1 MKIKKKTLLRVG
13 IIAVIVLIIVLAI
26 ARKKG
31 IIGTKEVVKVSTEI
45 VKRRG
50 ITETVSAN
58 GKIQPETEVKIS
70 PDVPGEIIEL
80 PVKEGDKVS
89 KGQLLAKIKP
99 DIYISDVERM
109 EAALNNAVASLA
121 NSKARFLQSKAQFT
135 NTTASYERN
144 EKLWKKE
151 VISASD
157 WDAAKSAYEVAKA
170 DVEAAQ
176 QTVNSAEYNVKSAQ
190 ASLKE
195 ARDNLT
201 KTTIFSPIDGT
212 VAKLEV
218 EKGERVVGTS
228 QFQGTEMMKVADLNE
243 MEVDADVNENDI
255 VRVHKNDT
263 ALIEVDAYLN
273 RKFTGLVTEI
283 ANSANTTSTTSTDQV
298 TNFTVK
304 IRIIRESYKDLL
316 INKEPGYSPFRP
328 GMSATVDIMTKK
340 VYNMLSIPVQAVT
353 TRIDTIK
360 KKALME
366 KEKINAQNNGNEKV
380 KQKQN
385 NDVVQEYVFLYVN
398 GIAKMQ
404 KVKTGIQDN
413 SYIEITDG
421 LKEKEEVIVA
431 PYRSVSKDLKNG
443 DKVKKVEMKDLFL
456 K

>member
-1 MKIKKKTLLRVG
+1 MKKKNIIRFG
-13 IIAVIVLIIVLAI
+13 IIAVIVLIIALAI

-31 IIGTKEVVKVSTEI
+31 MIGEKEAVKVSTEL
-45 VKRRG
+45 VQKRN

-58 GKIQPETEVKIS
+58 GKIQPETEIKIS

-80 PVKEGDKVS
+80 PVKEGDKVT

-99 DIYISDVERM
+99 DIYISDVERA
-109 EAALNNAVASLA
+109 EAALNNAVAALA
-121 NSKARFLQSKAQFT
+121 NSKARLLQSKAQFT
-135 NTTASYERN
+135 NTTASYERS

-176 QTVNSAEYNVKSAQ
+176 QTVNSADYNVKSLK

-195 ARDNLT
+195 SKDNLS

-212 VAKLEV
+212 IAKLEV

-228 QFQGTEMMKVADLNE
+228 QFTGTEMMKVANLNE

-255 VRVHKNDT
+255 VRVNKGDI

-273 RKFTGLVTEI
+273 RKFKGVVIEI
-283 ANSANTTSTTSTDQV
+283 ANSANTTTSTSTDQV

-304 IRIIRESYKDLL
+304 IRILRESYKDLL
-316 INKEPGYSPFRP
+316 LNKVEGYSPFRP

-340 VYNMLSIPVQAVT
+340 ANNILSVSVQAVT
-353 TRIDTIK
+353 TRIDTVK
-360 KKALME
+360 KKLMNE
-366 KEKINAQNNGNEKV
+366 KEKINAESNGNDKS
-380 KQKQN
+380 KQKLN
-385 NDVVQEYVFLYVN
+385 NDEVQEYVFVYLN
-398 GIAKMQ
+398 GTAKML

-413 SYIEITDG
+413 TYIEITDG
-421 LKEKEEVIVA
+421 LKEKDEIIVA
-431 PYRSVSKDLKNG
+431 PYRAVSKDLKNG
-443 DKVKKVEMKDLFL
+443 DKVKKVEMKELFL